1 VTEGTGT
8 ASVKKAARKPAAK
21 TRSIGRPAGR
31 RSIGKQF
38 LIDKTIELLR
48 EVPPE
53 KLSLSMAARHAKV
66 HLTLFKYYFMDRTR
80 LLVDVA
86 RALAKSLG
94 DSLAAIETTQPAAPE
109 RLRIRVDALVDF
121 LFLNPFYHR
130 LMMEIIRDEE
140 DPLASE
146 LISLWTTKTV
156 DIYQDI
162 INSGVAEGSLRPI
175 DPSFAFAAI
184 SGLCEQYQHA
194 ARIART
200 PAGEPGQI
208 AAEYKAFVYDLIMHG
223 FGARTSPPTKA
234 RSRATSSTRRKHTPP
249 SSTT

>member
-1 VTEGTGT
+1 VADAAETVKATT
-8 ASVKKAARKPAAK
+8 ASRKAAPK
-21 TRSIGRPAGR
+21 TRGAGRPAGR
-31 RSIGKQF
+31 RSIGKQL

-48 EVPPE
+48 TVPPE

-66 HLTLFKYYFMDRTR
+66 HLTLFKYYFTDRTR

-94 DSLAAIETTQPAAPE
+94 DSLAAIETSQSPAPE
-109 RLRIRVDALVDF
+109 RLRIRVDGLVDF

-140 DPLASE
+140 DPLATE

-156 DIYQDI
+156 DIYKDI
-162 INSGVAEGSLRPI
+162 IDSGVAEGSLRPI
-175 DPSFAFAAI
+175 DPTFAFVAV

-194 ARIART
+194 ARFAKQTMTERSPT
-200 PAGEPGQI
+200 PEQI
-208 AAEYKAFVYDLIMHG
+208 AADYKAFVYDMIMHG
-223 FGARTSPPTKA
+223 FEA
-234 RSRATSSTRRKHTPP
+234 
-249 SSTT
+249 